1 MTSTRGLLDELDKA
15 GLDTALSEAGCL
27 GLTVD
32 SATKRLELDLE
43 VLSLPEQIAGI
54 SIVDAVPDTE
64 AERVR
69 LTFHGVTR
77 IAASL
82 RIQRWDDLE
91 PRILPLELTGL
102 EAAVAS
108 FGGSRLHGW
117 EFIDLDDS
125 CWTLWSELL
134 SFDTTI
140 DTRIARHVLEFS
152 QEEGVDPRELDIRV
166 WFDSVSAQ
174 RANGETIPLPDLVS
188 GSQRWWAAHDK
199 GDPRASHPGIAP
211 PL

>member
-1 MTSTRGLLDELDKA
+1 MTSTRGLLDGLDKA
-15 GLDTALSEAGCL
+15 GLDKALSEAGCL

-32 SATKRLELDLE
+32 SEAKRLELDLE
-43 VLSLPEQIAGI
+43 VLSLPEQITGI
-54 SIVDAVPDTE
+54 SAQDAAAGTH
-64 AERVR
+64 AERVQ
-69 LTFHGVTR
+69 LIFHGVTR

-82 RIQRWDDLE
+82 RMHRWDDLE
-91 PRILPLELTGL
+91 PRILPLELSGL
-102 EAAVAS
+102 SAAVAS

-117 EFIDLDDS
+117 EFVDLDDS

-152 QEEGVDPRELDIRV
+152 QEEGIDPRELDIRV
-166 WFDSVSAQ
+166 WFDSVTAR
-174 RANGETIPLPDLVS
+174 RADGNPIPLPDLVS

>member
-1 MTSTRGLLDELDKA
+1 MTSTRGLLDELDKT
-15 GLDTALSEAGCL
+15 GLDNALSEAGCL

-32 SATKRLELDLE
+32 SEAKQLELDLE
-43 VLSLPEQIAGI
+43 VLSLPEQITGI
-54 SIVDAVPDTE
+54 STGDT
-64 AERVR
+64 APHTHTERVR

-82 RIQRWDDLE
+82 RMQRWDDLK

-102 EAAVAS
+102 DAAVAS
-108 FGGSRLHGW
+108 FGDSRLHGW
-117 EFIDLDDS
+117 EFVDTDDS
-125 CWTLWSELL
+125 SWTLWSELL
-134 SFDTTI
+134 SFDTII

-174 RANGETIPLPDLVS
+174 RPTGEPIPLPELVS

-199 GDPRASHPGIAP
+199 GDPRASHPGVAP

>member
-1 MTSTRGLLDELDKA
+1 MTSTRGLLDELDAA
-15 GLDTALSEAGCL
+15 GLDKALSEAGCL
-27 GLTVD
+27 GLEVD
-32 SATKRLELDLE
+32 SEAGRLDLELE
-43 VLSLPEQIAGI
+43 VLSLPEQISGTAENEHEAG
-54 SIVDAVPDTE
+54 SSCR
-64 AERVR
+64 RVR
-69 LTFHGVTR
+69 LTFQGVTR

-91 PRILPLELTGL
+91 PRILPLDLPGL
-102 EAAVAS
+102 PAAVAS

-117 EFIDLDDS
+117 EFVDLDDS
-125 CWTLWSELL
+125 GWALWSELL

-166 WFDSVSAQ
+166 WFDTVTAHTTG
-174 RANGETIPLPDLVS
+174 GEPIPLPDLVS
-188 GSQRWWAAHDK
+188 GSERWWDAHDK
-199 GDPRASHPGIAP
+199 GDPRTTHPGIAP

>member
-1 MTSTRGLLDELDKA
+1 MTSTRGLLDGLDKT
-15 GLDTALSEAGCL
+15 GLDKALSEAGCL

-32 SATKRLELDLE
+32 SEGKRLELDLE
-43 VLSLPEQIAGI
+43 VLSLPEQTTGTSTDEQWDDVHAQ
-54 SIVDAVPDTE
+54 
-64 AERVR
+64 RVR
-69 LTFHGVTR
+69 LIFHGVTR

-82 RIQRWDDLE
+82 RMQRWDDLE
-91 PRILPLELTGL
+91 PRILPLDLSGL
-102 EAAVAS
+102 GAAVHS

-117 EFIDLDDS
+117 EFVDLDDS
-125 CWTLWSELL
+125 SWTLWSELL

-152 QEEGVDPRELDIRV
+152 QEEGIDPRELDIRV
-166 WFDSVSAQ
+166 WFDTVSAE
-174 RANGETIPLPDLVS
+174 RTNGQPLPLPDLVS

-199 GDPRASHPGIAP
+199 GDPRASHPYIAP

>member
-1 MTSTRGLLDELDKA
+1 MTSTRGLLDGLDKA
-15 GLDTALSEAGCL
+15 GLDKALSEAGCL

-32 SATKRLELDLE
+32 SEAKRLELDLE
-43 VLSLPEQIAGI
+43 VLSLPEQTTGI
-54 SIVDAVPDTE
+54 SDSDTATGTH
-64 AERVR
+64 AERVQ
-69 LTFHGVTR
+69 LIFHGVTR

-91 PRILPLELTGL
+91 PRILPLELSGL
-102 EAAVAS
+102 AAAVAS

-117 EFIDLDDS
+117 EFVDLDDS
-125 CWTLWSELL
+125 SWTLWSELL
-134 SFDTTI
+134 SFDTAI

-152 QEEGVDPRELDIRV
+152 QEEGIDPRELDIRV
-166 WFDSVSAQ
+166 WFDSVTAQ
-174 RANGETIPLPDLVS
+174 RTGGDPIPVPDLVS

>member
-1 MTSTRGLLDELDKA
+1 MTSTRGLLDELDKT
-15 GLDTALSEAGCL
+15 GLDRALSEAGCL

-32 SATKRLELDLE
+32 SEAKRLELDLE
-43 VLSLPEQIAGI
+43 VLSLPEQTTGIAAA
-54 SIVDAVPDTE
+54 DPAPDTH
-64 AERVR
+64 AVRVR

-117 EFIDLDDS
+117 EFVDLDDS
-125 CWTLWSELL
+125 SWTLWSELL

-140 DTRIARHVLEFS
+140 DTRISRHVLEFS

-174 RANGETIPLPDLVS
+174 RANGEPIPLPDLVS
-188 GSQRWWAAHDK
+188 GAQRWWTAHDK

>member
-15 GLDTALSEAGCL
+15 GLDKALSEAGCL
-27 GLTVD
+27 GSTVD
-32 SATKRLELDLE
+32 SEAKRLILDLE
-43 VLSLPEQIAGI
+43 VLSLPEQTTGIAT
-54 SIVDAVPDTE
+54 ADTTPG
-64 AERVR
+64 AHTKRVQ
-69 LTFHGVTR
+69 LIFHGVTR

-82 RIQRWDDLE
+82 RMQRWDDLE
-91 PRILPLELTGL
+91 PQILPLELTGL
-102 EAAVAS
+102 DAAVAS

-125 CWTLWSELL
+125 SWTLWSELL

-166 WFDSVSAQ
+166 WFDSVTAQ
-174 RANGETIPLPDLVS
+174 RDDGEPIPLPDLFS
-188 GSQRWWAAHDK
+188 GSQRWWTAHDK